1 MGIPALSKKF
11 IFSVLFLLPV
21 VFPVGFARADE
32 PGESAW
38 KRIVVI
44 GASASAGFNTRREA
58 GRTVTLAKIVEQMV
72 EVEHEKVLNTSSSL
86 FFMNPRWMGTQAI
99 RSAAKARATLVLA
112 VDFLFWFG
120 YGAKSEERRME
131 DLEFALKSLSE
142 LKCPIL
148 LSRIPDM
155 KASVGKMLSVR
166 QVPRPGTLK
175 SLNERIDAWAAEHR
189 NVVMVPMAEFLN
201 DLRAGKSVKV
211 DEISYPEDSLRTL
224 LQRDELHPT
233 LEGMVALTALSFFKL
248 CERHKE
254 LSKDDF
260 EMNPQLV
267 KKRVK
272 AAVARS
278 RKKQDKASAGRSA
291 PEAGPESKK
300 KDD

>member
-1 MGIPALSKKF
+1 M
-11 IFSVLFLLPV
+11 
-21 VFPVGFARADE
+21 R
-32 PGESAW
+32 
-38 KRIVVI
+38 
-44 GASASAGFNTRREA
+44 
-58 GRTVTLAKIVEQMV
+58 
-72 EVEHEKVLNTSSSL
+72 
-86 FFMNPRWMGTQAI
+86 
-99 RSAAKARATLVLA
+99 
-112 VDFLFWFG
+112 
-120 YGAKSEERRME
+120 
-131 DLEFALKSLSE
+131 
-142 LKCPIL
+142 
-148 LSRIPDM
+148 
-155 KASVGKMLSVR
+155 ASVGKMLSVR
-166 QVPRPGTLK
+166 QMPSPGTLK
-175 SLNERIDAWAAEHR
+175 RLNERIDAWAAEHK

-211 DEISYPEDSLRTL
+211 DEISYPEGSLRTL